1 MTKIL
6 VIDDHPI
13 HRRLLADELT
23 GLGYE
28 VQRAKDIE
36 TADAVLEHFQPN
48 LVLADLVLRGNRFEV
63 IDWVHQMR
71 AVPANAELPILF
83 VTAHHEEMQKSVEDI
98 SHSALLCKP
107 FTFDQVHSR
116 IRDML
121 RAA

>member
-13 HRRLLADELT
+13 HRRLLADELV

-36 TADAVLEHFQPN
+36 TANAALATFEPD

-63 IDWVHQMR
+63 IDWVHR
-71 AVPANAELPILF
+71 LRGEPAHAGLKILF
-83 VTAHHEEMQKSVEDI
+83 VTAHHEEMQRSVEHIAD
-98 SHSALLCKP
+98 SALLCKP
-107 FTFDQVHSR
+107 FTFEQVHTK
-116 IRDML
+116 IRQML
-121 RAA
+121 